1 MAEISPRGAARGAA
15 RAVEGAAHEAAPWV
29 ERLARVGFV
38 ARGVVYIAVGV
49 LAARAASHRGGRPE
63 GTEGA
68 LGEIV
73 FQPFG
78 RVLLAVMALG
88 LLGFALWRMID
99 AVLDPERR
107 GTEPKAVGK
116 RVSVAVSGIT
126 HAFLG
131 LTAARLAMGSSE
143 GGREGSARLVASV
156 MDKPFG
162 RFAVM
167 LAGAIIV
174 GRGAYEIYRAY
185 TGKLT
190 KKLALGGVE
199 PHTREGIE
207 KAALAGGIARGVV
220 FAIVGVFVFRA
231 ALKYRPSEAGG
242 VGGALETIRGGP
254 MGAWVLMI
262 VAIGLVA
269 FGVFELAEARY
280 RRIHPA

>member
-1 MAEISPRGAARGAA
+1 MAEISPKSAVRDAARVAKGAAR
-15 RAVEGAAHEAAPWV
+15 EAAPWV

-38 ARGVVYIAVGV
+38 ARGVVYIALGV
-49 LAARAASHRGGRPE
+49 LAVRAASRRGTRPE

-68 LGEIV
+68 LGEIL

-78 RVLLAVMALG
+78 RALLAVVAVG

-99 AVLDPERR
+99 ATLDPERR
-107 GTEPKAVGK
+107 GTEPKAIGK
-116 RVSVAVSGIT
+116 RVSVAVSGVT
-126 HAFLG
+126 HALLG
-131 LTAARLAMGSSE
+131 LTAARLVMGSAE

-162 RFAVM
+162 RFVVM

-174 GRGAYEIYRAY
+174 GRGAYEMYRAY
-185 TGKLT
+185 NGKLT
-190 KKLALGGVE
+190 KKLSLGGVE
-199 PHTREGIE
+199 PRVREGIE
-207 KAALAGGIARGVV
+207 KAALAGGISRGVV
-220 FAIVGVFVFRA
+220 FAIVGVYVFRA

-254 MGAWVLMI
+254 MGTWMLAI
-262 VAIGLVA
+262 VAVGLVA

-280 RRIHPA
+280 RRIQPA